1 MQRFMA
7 EVKKRD
13 PYRNFNFRISLQ
25 GVEVAACR
33 KMSGLTGTVD
43 VVKFRAGSNQHSNE
57 ELSPGRVHYEPVT
70 LESGLSTHPAF
81 EAWATQLIRHES
93 TPGLRSTDPDFRR
106 EVEIYVYDIDYNLDA
121 PVKKFILHKA
131 WVSKYTAMSELA
143 AEANEVLIETIEI
156 QHEGFT
162 RVDAG

>member
-1 MQRFMA
+1 MQRFV
-7 EVKKRD
+7 EPKKRD
-13 PYRNFNFRISLQ
+13 PYRNFNFRIVLG

-43 VVKFRAGSNQHSNE
+43 VVKFRAGSNPHSNE

-70 LESGLSTHPAF
+70 LEAGLTTSPEF
-81 EAWATQLIRHES
+81 EQWATQLIRHEQS
-93 TPGLRSTDPDFRR
+93 PGQRATDPDFRR
-106 EVEIYVYDIDYNLDA
+106 EVEIFVYDIDRNA
-121 PVKKFILHKA
+121 PVKKFILHRA

-143 AEANEVLIETIEI
+143 AEANEVLIETIEV

-162 RVDAG
+162 RSEQL